1 MTHLFKYRNIFIV
14 IVLFAMGM
22 FIVSCAPRPRTAVG
36 EMDTPA
42 HHVNVGM
49 KFLDAGKLA
58 DAQREFDLA
67 LQMDRKYSQ
76 AHVGAALV
84 KAYQN
89 DLKGAFKSMETAEDL
104 AKTQDDKEFMK
115 IGFIRLHTMNQ
126 AADKKWLERA
136 KDEFDDIIKKNP
148 RSAAAYFF
156 MGKAYKEALDFN
168 NAGRMF
174 TKVIELKGDYTA
186 QADTEWNLMQKIQRA
201 LPGTVAGKKI
211 ALHEKVTRADVAALF
226 IEELKIDV
234 IYKKRT
240 PKTFDTSFK
249 DPEKAK
255 ESGGEMVLSAK
266 DIVDHPL
273 RSDIEGVLKMQL
285 RGLEVFP
292 DGAFRPNEFIDRATY
307 AMMIEDILIK
317 ITGDNTLAT
326 KLIGGPSPFPDLRPD
341 LPYYNAVMVVT
352 SRGIM
357 EAKDISTGEFAPLGP
372 VPGVDALLVIRKLKD
387 ELKIF

>member
-14 IVLFAMGM
+14 VVLFAIGM
-22 FIVSCAPRPRTAVG
+22 FIVSCAPKPRTAVG

-49 KFLDAGKLA
+49 KFLDQGKLA

-84 KAYQN
+84 NAYQN
-89 DLKGAFKSMETAEDL
+89 DLKGAFKSMETAKDL

-136 KDEFDDIIKKNP
+136 KDEFDDVIKKNP
-148 RSAAAYFF
+148 RSAPAYFF

-174 TKVIELKGDYTA
+174 AKVIELKGDYTA

-240 PKTFDTSFK
+240 PKTFDTGFK

-255 ESGGEMVLSAK
+255 EPGGEMILSAK
-266 DIVDHPL
+266 DIIDHPL
-273 RSDIEGVLKMQL
+273 RSDIEGVLKIQL